1 MGKVYLLYSLD
12 TDSYKIGITTKS
24 VKKRIVE
31 LQTGNSS
38 EIKELYS
45 YETKNYKRLERMLHL
60 YYSNQNIK
68 NEWFELGD
76 KQWLNFL
83 VKCKEFDE
91 VIELL
96 KRENYYFNN
105 G

>member
-12 TDSYKIGITTKS
+12 TNTYKIGITSNS
-24 VKKRIVE
+24 VKKRIGE

-45 YETKNYKRLERMLHL
+45 YETKNYKRLERILHL

-68 NEWFELGD
+68 NELFEL
-76 KQWLNFL
+76 KEVQWLNFL

-91 VIELL
+91 SIEIL
-96 KRENYYFNN
+96 KKENYWYK
-105 G
+105 